1 MSKYL
6 DYNVKKVFQR
16 HAIAKIKKL
25 GPQSSQEQN
34 NLYEKISAQLKNIP
48 NISYIKLAKK
58 AFKYGAKEI
67 GIKFLEN
74 EKSILTKIPQYI
86 QLKEWD
92 KAISLAF
99 ETYDRNVLLT
109 VIDKIFKDRDIDV
122 PKFLTIVSK
131 FENTNSAVIEY
142 LKKNVPDQ
150 LENYLKQKNLYEDLF
165 FMYLEKFFRS
175 KDLTSRK

>member
-1 MSKYL
+1 M
-6 DYNVKKVFQR
+6 
-16 HAIAKIKKL
+16 
-25 GPQSSQEQN
+25 
-34 NLYEKISAQLKNIP
+34 SAQLKNIP

-122 PKFLTIVSK
+122 PKFLNIVSQ

-142 LKKNVPDQ
+142 LKKKMFLIN
-150 LENYLKQKNLYEDLF
+150 
-165 FMYLEKFFRS
+165 
-175 KDLTSRK
+175 